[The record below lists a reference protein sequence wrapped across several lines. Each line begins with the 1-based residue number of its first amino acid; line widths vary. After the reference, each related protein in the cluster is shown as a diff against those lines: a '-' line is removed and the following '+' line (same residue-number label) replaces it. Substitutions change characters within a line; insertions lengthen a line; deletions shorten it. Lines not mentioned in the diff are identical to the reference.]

1 MGFTSALFRE
11 GTTYN
16 ADSNLGQ
23 SLTKS
28 SLEQRLQAS
37 YNQQL
42 QQMHVQSRPQYH
54 YRESDVERCL
64 YDEPRCLYDE
74 PMKPIINNKKS
85 NKVQEDIDICSRTL
99 R

>member
-64 YDEPRCLYDE
+64 YDEP
-74 PMKPIINNKKS
+74 MKPIINNKKS